1 MCRATFIQVNARL
14 SRSSALASKATGYP
28 LAFIAAK
35 LALGVPLPSLR
46 NSVTKTTT
54 ACWEP
59 SLDYVVV
66 KMPRWDL
73 QKFQKV
79 NVCRVL
85 CACRVVS
92 CRICTDLGDGQQV
105 DGQIGTSMKS
115 VGEVMAIGRTF
126 EETIQKAIR
135 MVNGSQWDGFQ
146 SGLAPACTDALTN
159 PSSNRI
165 LVIAQALHE
174 GAHRTRT
181 RTRTHTR
188 THAHTHTRTIA
199 AHCFV
204 SGLRNQV

>member
-1 MCRATFIQVNARL
+1 MFGNSLSVKVVRDAYDNCVTVCNMENFDPLGIHTGESIVVAPSQTLSDQDYFMLRDVAIRVVRHLGIVGECNIQYALNPDSEEYFIIEVNAHQPLMRPRDKLLNVCVVCVVLCDVQVNARL

-79 NVCRVL
+79 
-85 CACRVVS
+85 
-92 CRICTDLGDGQQV
+92 
-105 DGQIGTSMKS
+105 S
-115 VGEVMAIGRTF
+115 VGRGIYIKF
-126 EETIQKAIR
+126 YFYLFI
-135 MVNGSQWDGFQ
+135 S
-146 SGLAPACTDALTN
+146 
-159 PSSNRI
+159 
-165 LVIAQALHE
+165 
-174 GAHRTRT
+174 
-181 RTRTHTR
+181 
-188 THAHTHTRTIA
+188 
-199 AHCFV
+199 
-204 SGLRNQV
+204 